1 MGTLKLTL
9 FFVFLPVPCSGD
21 WWLVQIEW
29 WRVFRHVAHAPP
41 RRRTPVWYA
50 SFTSRP
56 CISFPQYLCSTQTN
70 HLLFPPPP
78 PSFPAPRRQLWYS
91 HGCCREGGQGAE
103 GGPALCCHS
112 ARLHSQLHVS
122 LYCTRSLWFSGKR
135 SCLQCELCC
144 CVQCFRNDNM
154 YPFSCKWFCDQIR
167 LLDNDDSSA
176 AVIVW
181 P

>member
-1 MGTLKLTL
+1 MIDGWYKSNDDESFAMSRMLLRDEGLLCGTPASPLARVSLSLNTCAPHKLIT
-9 FFVFLPVPCSGD
+9 CYS
-21 WWLVQIEW
+21 
-29 WRVFRHVAHAPP
+29 
-41 RRRTPVWYA
+41 
-50 SFTSRP
+50 
-56 CISFPQYLCSTQTN
+56 
-70 HLLFPPPP
+70 PPP